1 MQDKRFPKTN
11 HLLKSAEF
19 RNVFNKGRKT
29 VTASLVFHVLRT
41 DLGEPRLGLAVSRK
55 VGNAVVRNFVKRRI
69 REAFREKKSSFSES
83 YDIVVYPRRGILEKD
98 FRDYLKSFDNLLS
111 RIRKAR
117 H

>member
-1 MQDKRFPKTN
+1 LRDKRFPKKN

-19 RNVFNKGRKT
+19 RNVFNKGKKT

-41 DLGEPRLGLAVSRK
+41 DLGETRLGLAVSRK
-55 VGNAVVRNFVKRRI
+55 VGNAVIRNFVKRRI
-69 REAFREKKSSFSES
+69 REAFRDSRGSFTES

-98 FRDYLKSFDNLLS
+98 FQDYQKSFDQLLN
-111 RIRKAR
+111 RVRKAR